1 MQIEVT
7 KKPKSIITVKGSLS
21 VEEFNAHVQQ
31 VTRRFVEGAE
41 LPGFRKGKAP
51 ERMVIEKIGEA
62 ALLEES
68 ANEALR
74 AAYPTILK
82 EHAIDA
88 IGKPQIRITKLARGN
103 PLEFEAEIATLPE
116 ISLSDYKD
124 IAKTIN
130 AKPKE
135 EIAISE
141 EELNKS
147 IDWLRK
153 SRSKKANPQPP
164 EETATPESEKEPGH
178 PPADEQLPE
187 LTDEFAQ
194 SLGAYK
200 TVEELKNAI
209 RENMKFDKEQ
219 KTNDKRRMELL
230 SAISE
235 ASSVEIPDI
244 LVESEK
250 DKMTAELKNG
260 IERMGMQWDTYLTHI
275 KKKEEEL
282 RAEWQKEAE
291 KRVRSALTLREI
303 AKRESIEP
311 SEDELNAW
319 AYRYMA
325 QMEESEKKNIDLE
338 RVKDYAYGVIQNQ
351 KVLEF
356 LESIK

>member
-1 MQIEVT
+1 MQIEVI
-7 KKPKSIITVKGSLS
+7 KKPKSIFVVKGSLS
-21 VEEFNAHVQQ
+21 VEEFNAHIQH
-31 VTRRFVEGAE
+31 VTWRFVEEAE

-51 ERMVIEKIGEA
+51 EKMVIEKIGET
-62 ALLEES
+62 ALLEEA
-68 ANEALR
+68 ANDALR
-74 AAYPTILK
+74 AVYPTILK
-82 EHAIDA
+82 ENTIDA
-88 IGKPQIRITKLARGN
+88 IGRPQIRITKLARGN

-116 ISLSDYKD
+116 ITLADYKD
-124 IAKTIN
+124 IAAKKN
-130 AKPKE
+130 AEPKE
-135 EIAISE
+135 EIMVPD
-141 EELNKS
+141 EELHKT

-153 SRSKKANPQPP
+153 SRSKKTDP
-164 EETATPESEKEPGH
+164 
-178 PPADEQLPE
+178 EQLPE

-219 KTNDKRRMELL
+219 KANDKRRMELL
-230 SAISE
+230 EAISE
-235 ASSVEIPDI
+235 ASSMEIPDI

-250 DKMTAELKNG
+250 DKIAAELKNG

-282 RAEWQKEAE
+282 RTEWQEDAQ
-291 KRVRSALTLREI
+291 KRVRNALALKEI

-311 SEDELNAW
+311 SDDELNAW
-319 AYRYMA
+319 AYQYMA
-325 QMEESEKKNIDLE
+325 QMDEAEKKGLDIE

-351 KVLEF
+351 KVLEY